1 MDNLQRINT
10 GQEISPIA
18 RGSAFNEYWTYS
30 FINRSTFFALVAP
43 EYYDFMNRF
52 VKQWLWWVD
61 GYVPYFHN
69 ADNGI
74 PSTRLAAGLVDKV
87 ARKIVGG
94 RLMYRN
100 IGKDKEGDEET
111 PTLSKVA
118 EWANETDFEETVKSA
133 VKFATAAG
141 TALIKLNKG
150 KEGLWS
156 EALRFDS
163 FLPVIDSRGKVI
175 AVDCFLRNF
184 TDLGVQRL
192 TASEGSDVQSFYVLE
207 RRRFCDYTMADGTVK
222 KDAAV
227 AEYIIKRSGGQI
239 TNGQYVSKSRAGEIK
254 FKDLPKMMQKAIG
267 KAFAGVMFDRPILLP
282 FEGHLGVEIVKFTDT
297 VSGLPELPF
306 GDSLVANIIS
316 KLMEWD
322 YYSAAASTDMYLGRG
337 RVLIPKQLQGA
348 NSGNYNSGLDSFA
361 FTEYQTTDPEGNKPT
376 PLQFQLRAAEWTEI
390 RTRII
395 QDISIITGLNTSTIA
410 SFVAD
415 GAAAKTAREISTEEN
430 ETLSYIND
438 KRALMEKPLN
448 RILRIVARFMGITDT
463 IVVRWSNAF
472 LTNKMMQAELL
483 QLAVAGG
490 FMSKRKAVQE
500 FNVDDDPAEVD
511 EEYNRVMED
520 QKAGM
525 PSFEGLNYEYT
536 EEPSAETAEQI
547 SDGD

>member
-1 MDNLQRINT
+1 MDFQDVNAGKN
-10 GQEISPIA
+10 ISPMA
-18 RGSAFNEYWTYS
+18 RNGAFNEYWTYS
-30 FINRSTFFALVAP
+30 FINRSSFYALISS

-61 GYVPYFHN
+61 GWVPYFHS

-74 PSTRLAAGLVDKV
+74 PSTRLAAGLVDKI

-100 IGKDKEGDEET
+100 AGKDKEGAEET
-111 PTLSKVA
+111 PSLSKIA
-118 EWANETDFEETVKSA
+118 DWATATDFEETVKSA
-133 VKFATAAG
+133 VRFATAAG
-141 TALIKLNKG
+141 TALVKINRG
-150 KEGLWS
+150 RDGLWT

-163 FLPVIDSRGKVI
+163 FIPTVDATGKVL

-184 TDLGVQRL
+184 TDLGVQKIEAREASTL
-192 TASEGSDVQSFYVLE
+192 TSFYVVE
-207 RRRFCDYTMADGTVK
+207 RRRFRDYTRADGSVI
-222 KDAAV
+222 KDAPV
-227 AEYIIKRSGGQI
+227 AEYIIKRAGGSIVSGQF
-239 TNGQYVSKSRAGEIK
+239 VSKGDAGEIK
-254 FKDLPKMMQKAIG
+254 FRDLPKMMQRAIG
-267 KAFAGVMFDRPILLP
+267 KAYAGIMFDKPILLP
-282 FEGHLGVEIVKFTDT
+282 FSDHLGVELVKFTES

-306 GDSLVANIIS
+306 GDSFVASIIS

-348 NSGNYNSGLDSFA
+348 NAGNYNSGLDSFA
-361 FTEYQTTDPEGNKPT
+361 FTEYQTADPEGNKPT
-376 PLQFQLRAAEWTEI
+376 PLQFQLRAAEWSEI

-395 QDISIITGLNTSTIA
+395 QDISIITGLNTSTLA
-410 SFVAD
+410 SFIAD
-415 GAAAKTAREISTEEN
+415 GASAKTAREISTEEN

-448 RILRIVARFMGITDT
+448 RILRLVARYIGLTDT
-463 IVVRWSNAF
+463 IVLRWSNAY

-500 FNVDDDPAEVD
+500 FNVDDDAAEID
-511 EEYNRVMED
+511 EEYNRVLED
-520 QKAGM
+520 QQRGM
-525 PSFEGLNYEYT
+525 PSFEGLNYETMENNAAAT
-536 EEPSAETAEQI
+536 E
-547 SDGD
+547 

>member
-1 MDNLQRINT
+1 MDFQDVNAGKN
-10 GQEISPIA
+10 ISPMA
-18 RGSAFNEYWTYS
+18 RNGAFNEYWTYS
-30 FINRSTFFALVAP
+30 FINRSSFYALISS

-61 GYVPYFHN
+61 GWVPYFHS

-100 IGKDKEGDEET
+100 AGKDKEGAEET
-111 PTLSKVA
+111 PALSKIA
-118 EWANETDFEETVKSA
+118 DWATATDFEETVKSA
-133 VKFATAAG
+133 VRFATAAG
-141 TALIKLNKG
+141 TALVKINRG
-150 KEGLWS
+150 RDGLWT

-163 FLPVIDSRGKVI
+163 FIPTVDATGKVL

-184 TDLGVQRL
+184 TDLGVQKIEPREASTL
-192 TASEGSDVQSFYVLE
+192 TSFYVVE
-207 RRRFCDYTMADGTVK
+207 RRRFRDYTRADGSVI
-222 KDAAV
+222 KDAPV
-227 AEYIIKRSGGQI
+227 AEYIIKRAGGSIVSGQF
-239 TNGQYVSKSRAGEIK
+239 VSKGDAGEIK
-254 FKDLPKMMQKAIG
+254 FRDLPKMMQRAIG
-267 KAFAGVMFDRPILLP
+267 KAYAGIMFDKPILLP
-282 FEGHLGVEIVKFTDT
+282 FYDHLGVELVKFTES

-306 GDSLVANIIS
+306 GDSFVASIIS

-348 NSGNYNSGLDSFA
+348 NAGNYNSGLDSFA
-361 FTEYQTTDPEGNKPT
+361 FTEYQTADPEGNKPT
-376 PLQFQLRAAEWTEI
+376 PLQFQLRAAEWSEI

-395 QDISIITGLNTSTIA
+395 QDISIITGLNTSTLA
-410 SFVAD
+410 SFIAD
-415 GAAAKTAREISTEEN
+415 GASAKTAREISTEEN

-448 RILRIVARFMGITDT
+448 RILRLVVRYMGLTDT
-463 IVVRWSNAF
+463 IVLRWSNAY

-500 FNVDDDPAEVD
+500 FNVDDDAAEID
-511 EEYNRVMED
+511 EEYNRVLED
-520 QKAGM
+520 QQRGM
-525 PSFEGLNYEYT
+525 PSFEGLNYET
-536 EEPSAETAEQI
+536 MENSTAPAE
-547 SDGD
+547 

>member
-1 MDNLQRINT
+1 MDFQDVNAGKN
-10 GQEISPIA
+10 ISPMA
-18 RGSAFNEYWTYS
+18 RNGAFNEYWTYS
-30 FINRSTFFALVAP
+30 FINRSSFYALISS

-61 GYVPYFHN
+61 GWVPYFHS

-74 PSTRLAAGLVDKV
+74 PSTRLAAGLVDKI

-100 IGKDKEGDEET
+100 AGKDKEGAEET
-111 PTLSKVA
+111 PSLSKIA
-118 EWANETDFEETVKSA
+118 DWATATDFEETVKSA
-133 VKFATAAG
+133 VRFATAAG
-141 TALIKLNKG
+141 TALVKINRG
-150 KEGLWS
+150 RDGLWT

-163 FLPVIDSRGKVI
+163 FIPTVDATGKVL

-184 TDLGVQRL
+184 TDLGVQKIEAREASTL
-192 TASEGSDVQSFYVLE
+192 TSFYVVE
-207 RRRFCDYTMADGTVK
+207 RRRFRDYTRADGSVI
-222 KDAAV
+222 KDAPV
-227 AEYIIKRSGGQI
+227 AEYIIKRAGGSIVSGQF
-239 TNGQYVSKSRAGEIK
+239 VSKGDAGEIK
-254 FKDLPKMMQKAIG
+254 FRDLPKMMQRAIG
-267 KAFAGVMFDRPILLP
+267 KAYAGIMFDKPILLP
-282 FEGHLGVEIVKFTDT
+282 FSDHLGVELVKFTES

-306 GDSLVANIIS
+306 GDSFVASIIS

-348 NSGNYNSGLDSFA
+348 NAGNYNSGLDSFA
-361 FTEYQTTDPEGNKPT
+361 FTEYQTADPEGNKPT
-376 PLQFQLRAAEWTEI
+376 PLQFQLRAAEWSEI

-395 QDISIITGLNTSTIA
+395 QDISIITGLNTSTLA
-410 SFVAD
+410 SFIAD
-415 GAAAKTAREISTEEN
+415 GASAKTAREISTEEN

-448 RILRIVARFMGITDT
+448 RILRLVARYMGLTDT
-463 IVVRWSNAF
+463 IVLRWSNAY

-500 FNVDDDPAEVD
+500 FNVDDDAAEID
-511 EEYNRVMED
+511 EEYNRVLED
-520 QKAGM
+520 QQRGM
-525 PSFEGLNYEYT
+525 PSFEGLNYETMENSAAAT
-536 EEPSAETAEQI
+536 E
-547 SDGD
+547 